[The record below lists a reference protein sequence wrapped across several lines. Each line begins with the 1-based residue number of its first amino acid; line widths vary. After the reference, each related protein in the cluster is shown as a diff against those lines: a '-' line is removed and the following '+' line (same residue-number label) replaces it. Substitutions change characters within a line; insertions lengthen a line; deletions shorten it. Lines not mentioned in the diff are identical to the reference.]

1 MNPNPTDFVQA
12 VDSNMIFIMGISTVF
27 FIGIMITMV
36 FFVLK
41 YHRKKGKKPVDIHG
55 SLSLEIVWFVIPL
68 ILVMGMFF
76 MSSGT
81 YKDLM
86 ASNDD
91 AFEVDVIAR
100 MWDWDFNYKNGKS
113 TDTLYVEIDVPVK
126 LNLTSVDVNH
136 SFYVPAFRLKQD
148 VIDGSV
154 KPLNFI
160 PRKIGSYNVACAEYC
175 GLNHSQMY
183 TKVVVMSK
191 DDFKAWYGEE
201 KNEIVKSNII
211 EN

>member
-12 VDSNMIFIMGISTVF
+12 VDSNMLFMMGVSTVF
-27 FIGIMITMV
+27 FIGILITMV

-55 SLSLEIVWFVIPL
+55 SLALEIVWFIIPL
-68 ILVMGMFF
+68 VLVMGMFF
-76 MSSGT
+76 MSSST
-81 YKDLM
+81 YEDLM
-86 ASNDD
+86 ASNEN
-91 AFEVDVIAR
+91 AFEVDVTAR

-136 SFYVPAFRLKQD
+136 SFYIPAFRLKQD
-148 VIDGSV
+148 VIDGSI
-154 KPLNFI
+154 KPLHFT

-183 TKVVVMSK
+183 TKVIVMSK
-191 DDFKAWYGEE
+191 NDFTAWYGEE
-201 KNEIVKSNII
+201 KNEIVKANIL

>member
-148 VIDGSV
+148 VVDGSV